1 MTASTVPRRTATRW
15 RVLGLVIAVV
25 VGMALAAQT
34 RVNGELAGRIGDGV
48 AAALLSF
55 LGGEVILLALVLVL
69 PGMRRGV
76 ARVVSAMRGG
86 ELRPW
91 QILGGFCGAFLVI
104 CQGLTV
110 GAIGVALFTVAVV
123 AGQATSSLVV
133 DRVGLGPGQ
142 ARPVSTSRILGALLT
157 IGAVLLAVSD
167 RLATPSALGLAA
179 LPVVAGV
186 AVAWQQAVN
195 GRVSATAGSP
205 LSATLVNFTVGTVL
219 LLVVA
224 GIVVA
229 ARGWPGPLPGEPLL
243 YVGGPLGILFVAAAA
258 AIVPLTGVLLLGLGT
273 VAGQLVGALLLDL
286 FIPAD
291 GDHLTAAT
299 VAGTALT
306 LVAVAVAALPA
317 RRRV

>member
-1 MTASTVPRRTATRW
+1 MTASTVPRRRATRR
-15 RVLGLVIAVV
+15 RVVGLVVTVV
-25 VGMALAAQT
+25 VGMALAAQA
-34 RVNGELAGRIGDGV
+34 RINGELAGRIGDGV

-76 ARVVSAMRGG
+76 ALVLDAMRGG
-86 ELRPW
+86 ELRRW

-123 AGQATSSLVV
+123 AGQAASSLVV
-133 DRVGLGPGQ
+133 DRAGLGPGR
-142 ARPVSTSRILGALLT
+142 ARPVSPSRILGVLLT

-167 RLATPSALGLAA
+167 RLTTPSALGLAV
-179 LPVVAGV
+179 LPVLAGV
-186 AVAWQQAVN
+186 AVAWQQALN
-195 GRVSATAGSP
+195 GRVSAVAGSP

-219 LLVVA
+219 LLVAA
-224 GIVVA
+224 GIVA
-229 ARGWPGPLPGEPLL
+229 AVRGVPGPLPGEPLL
-243 YVGGPLGILFVAAAA
+243 YVGGPLGILVIAALA

-317 RRRV
+317 RHRL